1 VLEVLSCGAWCSGDF
16 CDGGVEGMLS
26 LRRLLPEFVV
36 GSEAVDEVRPPR
48 RAARISLRP
57 LSCDE
62 SVC

>member
-16 CDGGVEGMLS
+16 CDGGVEEMLS
-26 LRRLLPEFVV
+26 LRRLLHEFLAE
-36 GSEAVDEVRPPR
+36 SEAVDEARPPR
-48 RAARISLRP
+48 RVARISGRP